1 MHEDLSATYRRWREA
16 DAQNANDD
24 ADAAF
29 KAVFQACTPAPLP
42 SAGFTARTMAR
53 IAAGTATDARRAR
66 GLRRALLWSGLPA
79 GAAAVYF
86 LSGTLLALLSNAFV
100 ASLNLLV
107 SIVVWSAS
115 GPDVRSGLWSV
126 LTAMGRAAAA
136 FVADPRVTIA
146 MLVFQVVA
154 VAALTALHR
163 LLGPE
168 REWLK

>member
-1 MHEDLSATYRRWREA
+1 MHENLSATYRRWRAA
-16 DAQNANDD
+16 DVQNADDD

-29 KAVFQACTPAPLP
+29 RAVFEACASAPLP
-42 SAGFTARTMAR
+42 SADFTSRTMAAVG
-53 IAAGTATDARRAR
+53 AATASDLRRAR
-66 GLRRALLWSGLPA
+66 AVRAALLWSGLPA
-79 GAAAVYF
+79 GAAALYF
-86 LSGTLLALLSNAFV
+86 GAGTLFSVLSSALV
-100 ASLNLLV
+100 AALNLLV
-107 SIVVWSAS
+107 AVVVWSAS
-115 GPDVRSGLWSV
+115 GPDLQSGVWSL
-126 LTAMGRAAAA
+126 LTALGRATAA

>member
-1 MHEDLSATYRRWREA
+1 MHDDLSATYRRWREA
-16 DAQNANDD
+16 DAQNADD
-24 ADAAF
+24 EADAAF
-29 KAVFQACTPAPLP
+29 TAVFQACTSAPLP
-42 SAGFTARTMAR
+42 SARFTAQTMAE
-53 IAAGTATDARRAR
+53 IAAASAADARRAKR
-66 GLRRALLWSGLPA
+66 LRKALLWSGLPA
-79 GAAAVYF
+79 GAAALYF
-86 LSGTLLALLSNAFV
+86 LSGSLLALLSHALV
-100 ASLNLLV
+100 ASLNVLV